1 MADGGGDLT
10 VVELVEFEFIVWVDS
25 ETIGSAAKIE
35 NDTHQ
40 NAITI
45 TKAYKLFLSRGDI
58 NRLLRLLLYKLL

>member
-35 NDTHQ
+35 NDMHQ
-40 NAITI
+40 KAIT
-45 TKAYKLFLSRGDI
+45 TTRANKLFLKRGDI
-58 NRLLRLLLYKLL
+58 ISPFISHS